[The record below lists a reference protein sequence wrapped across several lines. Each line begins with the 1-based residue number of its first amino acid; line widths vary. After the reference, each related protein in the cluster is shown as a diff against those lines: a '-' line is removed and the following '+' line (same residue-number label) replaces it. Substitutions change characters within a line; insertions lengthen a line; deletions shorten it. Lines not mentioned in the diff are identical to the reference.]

1 MEVNRRWE
9 SPVEYFCFFYLSMWW
24 LPTVSKGWTGYLKM
38 GYTCSSASAMAREF
52 LKMNLYFERHI

>member
-1 MEVNRRWE
+1 MEEKRRWE
-9 SPVEYFCFFYLSMWW
+9 SAAAFFYLSMWW